1 MSQTKSAKIMDPLTT
16 RNGAIAG
23 ALALFTLAFIAVGTG
38 PAVSTGSSFK
48 VAQATDTFSAEQK
61 KAIEGIV
68 RDYLLNNPEILL
80 EVSKELEKRQSAMQA
95 AEQRRFILEN
105 RKTIFSSPHDF
116 VFGNPNGDITV
127 VEFFDYNCPWC
138 KRALDEVIK
147 LTKADPNVKIIFKEF
162 PIFGENSLF
171 AAKAAMASIKQGKY
185 IEFHTALMRERQV
198 TKDNVF
204 KIAEKV
210 GLDVAKLKADMENPA
225 FDAAIKTTSDVAQAL
240 GIEGTP
246 GFIVD
251 AKVNVGFVPMDGL
264 VQLVG
269 EARKAGC
276 QVC

>member
-1 MSQTKSAKIMDPLTT
+1 MSQTKSAKLMRALT
-16 RNGAIAG
+16 RPKGAVAG
-23 ALALFTLAFIAVGTG
+23 ALALFTLAFTAVGTG

-48 VAQATDTFSAEQK
+48 VAQATDIFSAEQK

-80 EVSKELEKRQSAMQA
+80 EVSRELEKRQTAMQA
-95 AEQRRFILEN
+95 AEQKRFILEN
-105 RKTIFSSPHDF
+105 RKAIFSSPHDF

-138 KRALDEVIK
+138 KRALDELIK
-147 LTKADPNVKIIFKEF
+147 LTKTDPNVKIILKEF

-171 AAKAAMASIKQGKY
+171 TAKAAMASMKQGKY
-185 IEFHTALMRERQV
+185 LEFHMALMKERQV

-210 GLDVAKLKADMENPA
+210 GLDVAKLKADMENPD
-225 FDAAIKTTSDVAQAL
+225 FDAALKTTSEIAQAL

-251 AKVNVGFVPMDGL
+251 AKVNVGFVPMEGL

>member
-1 MSQTKSAKIMDPLTT
+1 
-16 RNGAIAG
+16 
-23 ALALFTLAFIAVGTG
+23 TLAFTAVGTG

-80 EVSKELEKRQSAMQA
+80 EVSRELEKRQTAMQA
-95 AEQRRFILEN
+95 AEQKRFILEN
-105 RKTIFSSPHDF
+105 RKAIFSSPHDF

-138 KRALDEVIK
+138 KRALDELIK
-147 LTKADPNVKIIFKEF
+147 LTKADPNVKIILKEF

-171 AAKAAMASIKQGKY
+171 TAKAAMASMKQGKY
-185 IEFHTALMRERQV
+185 LEFHMALMKERQV

-210 GLDVAKLKADMENPA
+210 GLDVAKLKADMENP
-225 FDAAIKTTSDVAQAL
+225 
-240 GIEGTP
+240 
-246 GFIVD
+246 
-251 AKVNVGFVPMDGL
+251 
-264 VQLVG
+264 
-269 EARKAGC
+269 
-276 QVC
+276 

>member
-1 MSQTKSAKIMDPLTT
+1 MSQTKSAKLMRALT
-16 RNGAIAG
+16 RPKGAVAG
-23 ALALFTLAFIAVGTG
+23 ALALFTLAFTAVGTG

-80 EVSKELEKRQSAMQA
+80 EVSRELEKRQTAMQA
-95 AEQRRFILEN
+95 AEQKRFILEN
-105 RKTIFSSPHDF
+105 RKAIFSSPHDF

-138 KRALDEVIK
+138 KRALDELIK
-147 LTKADPNVKIIFKEF
+147 LTKADPNVKIILKEF

-171 AAKAAMASIKQGKY
+171 TAKAAMASMKQGKY
-185 IEFHTALMRERQV
+185 LEFHMALMKERQV

-210 GLDVAKLKADMENPA
+210 GLDVAKLKADMENPD
-225 FDAAIKTTSDVAQAL
+225 FDAALKTTSEIAQAP

-251 AKVNVGFVPMDGL
+251 AKVNVGFVPMEGL

>member
-1 MSQTKSAKIMDPLTT
+1 MSQTKSAKLMRALT
-16 RNGAIAG
+16 RPKGAVAG
-23 ALALFTLAFIAVGTG
+23 ALALFTLAFTAVGTG

-61 KAIEGIV
+61 KAIEWIV

-80 EVSKELEKRQSAMQA
+80 EVSRELEKRQTAMQA
-95 AEQRRFILEN
+95 AEQKRFILEN
-105 RKTIFSSPHDF
+105 RKAIFSSPHDF

-138 KRALDEVIK
+138 KRALDELIK
-147 LTKADPNVKIIFKEF
+147 LTKADPNVKIILKEF

-171 AAKAAMASIKQGKY
+171 TAKAAMASMKQGKY
-185 IEFHTALMRERQV
+185 LEFHMALMKERQV

-210 GLDVAKLKADMENPA
+210 GLDVAKLKADMENPD
-225 FDAAIKTTSDVAQAL
+225 FDAALKTTSEIAQAL

-251 AKVNVGFVPMDGL
+251 AKVNVGFVPMEGL

-269 EARKAGC
+269 KARKAGC

>member
-1 MSQTKSAKIMDPLTT
+1 MSQTKSAKLMRALT
-16 RNGAIAG
+16 RPKGAVAG
-23 ALALFTLAFIAVGTG
+23 ALALFTLAFTAVGTG

-48 VAQATDTFSAEQK
+48 VAQATDIFSAEQK

-80 EVSKELEKRQSAMQA
+80 EVSRELEKRQTAMQA
-95 AEQRRFILEN
+95 AEQKRFILEN
-105 RKTIFSSPHDF
+105 RKAIFSSPHDF

-138 KRALDEVIK
+138 KRALDELIK
-147 LTKADPNVKIIFKEF
+147 LTKADPNVKIILKEF

-171 AAKAAMASIKQGKY
+171 TAKAAMASMKQGKY
-185 IEFHTALMRERQV
+185 LEFHMALMKERQV

-210 GLDVAKLKADMENPA
+210 GLDVAKLKADMENPD
-225 FDAAIKTTSDVAQAL
+225 FDAALKTTSEIAQAL

-251 AKVNVGFVPMDGL
+251 AKVNVGFVPMEGL

>member
-1 MSQTKSAKIMDPLTT
+1 MSQTKSANLMRALT
-16 RNGAIAG
+16 RPKGAVAG
-23 ALALFTLAFIAVGTG
+23 ALALFTLAFTAVGTG

-80 EVSKELEKRQSAMQA
+80 EVSRELEKRQTAMQA
-95 AEQRRFILEN
+95 AEQKRFILEN
-105 RKTIFSSPHDF
+105 RKAIFSSPHDF

-138 KRALDEVIK
+138 KRALDELIK
-147 LTKADPNVKIIFKEF
+147 LTKADPNVKIILKEF

-171 AAKAAMASIKQGKY
+171 TAKAAMASMKQGKY
-185 IEFHTALMRERQV
+185 LEFHMALMKERQV

-210 GLDVAKLKADMENPA
+210 GLDVAKLKADMENPD
-225 FDAAIKTTSDVAQAL
+225 FDAALKTTSEIAQAL

-251 AKVNVGFVPMDGL
+251 AKVNVGFVPMEGL

>member
-1 MSQTKSAKIMDPLTT
+1 MSQTKSAKLMRALT
-16 RNGAIAG
+16 RPKGAVAG
-23 ALALFTLAFIAVGTG
+23 ALALFTLAFTAVGTG

-80 EVSKELEKRQSAMQA
+80 EVSRELEKRQTAMQA
-95 AEQRRFILEN
+95 AEQKRFILEN
-105 RKTIFSSPHDF
+105 RKAIFSSPHDF

-138 KRALDEVIK
+138 KRALDELIK
-147 LTKADPNVKIIFKEF
+147 LTKADPNVKIILKEF

-171 AAKAAMASIKQGKY
+171 TAKAAMASMKQGKY
-185 IEFHTALMRERQV
+185 LEFHMALMKERQV

-210 GLDVAKLKADMENPA
+210 GLDVAKLKADMENPD
-225 FDAAIKTTSDVAQAL
+225 FDAALKTTSEIAQAL

-251 AKVNVGFVPMDGL
+251 AKVNVGFVPMEGL

>member
-1 MSQTKSAKIMDPLTT
+1 MSQTKSAKLMRTLT
-16 RNGAIAG
+16 RPKGAVAG
-23 ALALFTLAFIAVGTG
+23 ALALFTLAFTAVGTG

-80 EVSKELEKRQSAMQA
+80 EVSRELEKRQTAMQA
-95 AEQRRFILEN
+95 AEQKRFILEN
-105 RKTIFSSPHDF
+105 RKAIFSSPHDF

-138 KRALDEVIK
+138 KRALDELIK
-147 LTKADPNVKIIFKEF
+147 LTKADPNVKIILKEF

-171 AAKAAMASIKQGKY
+171 TAKAAMASMKQGKY
-185 IEFHTALMRERQV
+185 LEFHMALMKERQV

-210 GLDVAKLKADMENPA
+210 GLDVAKLKADMENPD
-225 FDAAIKTTSDVAQAL
+225 FDAALKTTSEIAQAL

-251 AKVNVGFVPMDGL
+251 AKVNVGFVPMEGL